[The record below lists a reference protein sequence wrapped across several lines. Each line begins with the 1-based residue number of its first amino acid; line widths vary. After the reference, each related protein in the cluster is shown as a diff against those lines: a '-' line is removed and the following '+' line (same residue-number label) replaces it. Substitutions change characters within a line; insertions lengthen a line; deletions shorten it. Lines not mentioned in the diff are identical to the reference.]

1 MSSWYS
7 NLLTKTSSQI
17 SSLRSTLL
25 SGEADGD
32 TEDDTHVCRVLR
44 GYYAEKGRP
53 FPAWLPPDPK
63 AAAQAPPQP
72 LLVNNNV
79 GQRYGGLGNQQQPA
93 GGLSSLWDSNGPAQ
107 APPQPQSLRAGGRAP
122 ASMQPGGGGGDIQ
135 RRPVGGQRGGS
146 YPNAAPSPYGRS
158 EAASVPPAPS
168 GGSGGG
174 TSAQH
179 LLRQRLWG
187 SRTTSPSQQS
197 GSQGPFAP
205 PSNSNGGGGGNY
217 EDRFAPGGMYDSNSN
232 GSGSSTPYM
241 SANAPW
247 SSGGDEY
254 SGRPSRR
261 QGLPTG
267 PRAYR

>member
-17 SSLRSTLL
+17 SNLRSTLL

-53 FPAWLPPDPK
+53 LPAWLPPDPK
-63 AAAQAPPQP
+63 GAAQTPQP

-79 GQRYGGLGNQQQPA
+79 GQRYGSLGSIPQQPGG
-93 GGLSSLWDSNGPAQ
+93 GGLSSLWDSNGPGSGQ
-107 APPQPQSLRAGGRAP
+107 PPTTQSLRAGR
-122 ASMQPGGGGGDIQ
+122 ASMPNVGNDIQ
-135 RRPVGGQRGGS
+135 RRPVPKTYNTVGNVTQ
-146 YPNAAPSPYGRS
+146 AA
-158 EAASVPPAPS
+158 AA
-168 GGSGGG
+168 GGG
-174 TSAQH
+174 GGAAGGGIAGASSAQN

-187 SRTTSPSQQS
+187 ARTTSPSQPAN
-197 GSQGPFAP
+197 SQGPFAP
-205 PSNSNGGGGGNY
+205 PSGGGNY
-217 EDRFAPGGMYDSNSN
+217 EDRFAPGGMYDS
-232 GSGSSTPYM
+232 SGGDKPVM

-247 SSGGDEY
+247 ADGGDDF

-261 QGLPTG
+261 QGLPSG
-267 PRAYR
+267 PRQYR